1 MKTKLFFLLA
11 MAFIPGTYAQI
22 SSTYAFA
29 EGTTDSVIIRWDAFP
44 DEVEI
49 IGCLIYKRPQI
60 EDLPFLLT
68 EEMVVSEDSDFTFT
82 DFGELNYHIPPKYF
96 IKAVTVSDTIE
107 FTSCW
112 PFASINIEALDTET
126 LNMELTVWNTD
137 TCCMDVSFY
146 VNDIFNTKLQ
156 YSNPYMTTI
165 NLALMS
171 PGDEISFVF
180 SYFWAEYERITLSY
194 EYLLEQTET
203 ISVNSFHKADLL
215 HQNFPNPFT
224 TETQICFELPE
235 QSFVSLDVFDCDGRL
250 LKNLVNSLLFPG
262 MHEVSFYSTGLSKGI
277 YIYKL
282 STNKGVSVRKMII
295 K

>member
-1 MKTKLFFLLA
+1 M
-11 MAFIPGTYAQI
+11 
-22 SSTYAFA
+22 
-29 EGTTDSVIIRWDAFP
+29 
-44 DEVEI
+44 
-49 IGCLIYKRPQI
+49 
-60 EDLPFLLT
+60 
-68 EEMVVSEDSDFTFT
+68 
-82 DFGELNYHIPPKYF
+82 
-96 IKAVTVSDTIE
+96 
-107 FTSCW
+107 
-112 PFASINIEALDTET
+112 
-126 LNMELTVWNTD
+126 WNTD

-224 TETQICFELPE
+224 TETQICFELLSSPL
-235 QSFVSLDVFDCDGRL
+235 FRL
-250 LKNLVNSLLFPG
+250 MFLIVTDDYSKIWLIVYFFRVCTKYRSIPLAFQRNLYL
-262 MHEVSFYSTGLSKGI
+262 
-277 YIYKL
+277 
-282 STNKGVSVRKMII
+282 
-295 K
+295 